1 MSTTDPKNA
10 YPEPACDFCRHRQDD
25 HHTLAQRMASDTVRE
40 FPPLEGEVV
49 STCVMCECEVKPAEF
64 VAHSGMAM
72 NHPDIQQKI
81 YATNATLHSL
91 RDLNGAAWIASRIM
105 ESLEQDTHLVLHPC
119 RHARCPGCNSR
130 VAIHVVLDSI
140 SGAGRD
146 EEIRAIYSKLEQ
158 RGFIRDGAR
167 FTDPQAG
174 TSRTPYRHPVTH
186 YRIELTLQGAVD
198 TDPNEYA
205 PLSATTEQVN
215 TIRRD
220 FYKNFFKELS
230 GTPGA
235 SS

>member
-25 HHTLAQRMASDTVRE
+25 HHTLAQRRASDTVRE

-49 STCVMCECEVKPAEF
+49 STCVMCACEAEPAEL

-91 RDLNGAAWIASRIM
+91 RRLNGAAWIATRIM
-105 ESLEQDTHLVLHPC
+105 ESLTQDTHMVIHPC
-119 RHARCPGCNSR
+119 KHARCPGCDSR

-146 EEIRAIYSKLEQ
+146 TEIQGVCARLQLA
-158 RGFIRDGAR
+158 GFVHDDDGDSA
-167 FTDPQAG
+167 DPQAG
-174 TSRTPYRHPVTH
+174 IARSAYRHPVTR
-186 YRIELTLQGAVD
+186 YRIELVLYGAVD

-205 PLSATTEQVN
+205 PLSATTEQVS
-215 TIRRD
+215 TMRRD
-220 FYKNFFKELS
+220 FFKNFLEELS
-230 GTPGA
+230 SPGA